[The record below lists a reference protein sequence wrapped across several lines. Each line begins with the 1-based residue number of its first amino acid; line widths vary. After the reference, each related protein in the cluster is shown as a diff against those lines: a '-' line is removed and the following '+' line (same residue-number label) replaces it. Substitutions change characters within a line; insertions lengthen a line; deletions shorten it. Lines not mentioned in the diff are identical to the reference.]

1 MTDVAV
7 LKLLAWLSPAFPV
20 GAFSYSHGL
29 EWAIED
35 GTVATIV
42 DLEAWI
48 TDVLTEGAGRNDAI
62 LLRAAH
68 TATLEGDAARL
79 AEIATLAAA
88 FQPTRERR
96 LEAVAQGNAFLDT
109 VARTWDG
116 ALGGDGALGR
126 DGARSENG
134 AGRSVAALAADV
146 AALMPEPAAWSYP
159 VAVGLA
165 AACHGVPVE
174 LTVRAYLQAFAANL
188 VSAGVRAV
196 PLGQTEGQRA
206 IARLASLYD
215 QVAETTRAATL
226 DDLGGAALLA
236 DIASMLHE
244 TQYTRLFRS

>member
-1 MTDVAV
+1 MTGSET

-35 GTVATIV
+35 GTVATIG

-48 TDVLTEGAGRNDAI
+48 TGVLTEGAGRNDAI

-68 TATLEGDAARL
+68 AATREADAARV
-79 AEIATLAAA
+79 AEIAVLAAA

-96 LEAVAQGNAFLDT
+96 LEAIAQGNAFLDT

-116 ALGGDGALGR
+116 PGDETADSEGGDGVVRPVG
-126 DGARSENG
+126 
-134 AGRSVAALAADV
+134 VFAAQA

-159 VAVGLA
+159 VAVGVA
-165 AACHGVPVE
+165 AACHGLSVDA
-174 LTVRAYLQAFAANL
+174 TVQGYLQAFAANL
-188 VSAGVRAV
+188 ISAGVRAV

-206 IARLASLYD
+206 IARLTPIYRTVTEATRGASLS
-215 QVAETTRAATL
+215 
-226 DDLGGAALLA
+226 DLGGAALAA
-236 DIASMLHE
+236 DIASMRHE

>member
-35 GTVATIV
+35 GTVVTV
-42 DLEAWI
+42 TDLEAWI

-68 TATLEGDAARL
+68 AAAVDGDAARL

-88 FQPTRERR
+88 FQPTKERR

-109 VARTWDG
+109 VARTWDIALG
-116 ALGGDGALGR
+116 GDHALGGDEALGGDGAGR
-126 DGARSENG
+126 P
-134 AGRSVAALAADV
+134 VAVLAAEV
-146 AALMPEPAAWSYP
+146 AALMPTPAAWSYP

-174 LTVRAYLQAFAANL
+174 LTVKAYLQAFTANL

-206 IARLASLYD
+206 IARLAPLYER
-215 QVAETTRAATL
+215 VTETTRDATL

>member
-1 MTDVAV
+1 MKSESV

-35 GTVATIV
+35 GTVVTV
-42 DLEAWI
+42 TDLEAWI
-48 TDVLTEGAGRNDAI
+48 ADILTEGAGRNDAI

-68 TATLEGDAARL
+68 AAALDGDAARL

-88 FQPTRERR
+88 FQPTKERR

-116 ALGGDGALGR
+116 ALGGDQALGR
-126 DGARSENG
+126 DGA
-134 AGRSVAALAADV
+134 GRPVAALAAEV
-146 AALMPEPAAWSYP
+146 AALMPTPAAWSYP

-165 AACHGVPVE
+165 AACHGVSVD
-174 LTVRAYLQAFAANL
+174 LTVKAYLQAFTANL

-206 IARLASLYD
+206 IARLAPLYER
-215 QVAETTRAATL
+215 VADASRDAAL

>member
-1 MTDVAV
+1 
-7 LKLLAWLSPAFPV
+7 V

-35 GTVATIV
+35 GTVATIG

-48 TDVLTEGAGRNDAI
+48 TGVLTDGAGRNDAI

-68 TATLEGDAARL
+68 AATGKADAARV
-79 AEIATLAAA
+79 AEIAILAAA

-96 LEAVAQGNAFLDT
+96 LEAIAQGNAFLET
-109 VARTWDG
+109 VARTWD
-116 ALGGDGALGR
+116 DGAD
-126 DGARSENG
+126 DGER
-134 AGRSVAALAADV
+134 RSVARFAAEV

-165 AACHGVPVE
+165 AACHGLPVE
-174 LTVRAYLQAFAANL
+174 VTVQGYLQAFAANL
-188 VSAGVRAV
+188 ISAGVRAV

-206 IARLASLYD
+206 IARLTPIYRAVTEATREAS
-215 QVAETTRAATL
+215 VE
-226 DDLGGAALLA
+226 DLGGAALAA
-236 DIASMLHE
+236 DIASMRHE